1 MANIILILGIA
12 AILIIGTITADPFVF
27 ADKDK
32 KDHKTL
38 DEICAKKQHKN
49 NFKGLFCQYLIELKA
64 AIESLEEHLD
74 EDKDLDDTNELQ
86 MLALEG
92 STLSIS
98 GLESSVELP
107 TGSGGALTFYTN
119 SNVCS
124 TISCQVSCN
133 SGDVVTGGGGET
145 TLGSP
150 LTKSIPVGTDA
161 WEVMVL
167 DIDPEEML
175 NVFAICANTT

>member
-1 MANIILILGIA
+1 VTNIILILGIA

-64 AIESLEEHLD
+64 ALESLQEHLD
-74 EDKDLDDTNELQ
+74 ADKDLDDTNELQ
-86 MLALEG
+86 TLALEG

-107 TGSGGALTFYTN
+107 TGSGGTTDVLVLTLKLSPQLTQPLDLD
-119 SNVCS
+119 CKAETAG
-124 TISCQVSCN
+124 TIYYQEIPGQTGQMCACIDT
-133 SGDVVTGGGGET
+133 SGDGEYGYQD
-145 TLGSP
+145 LFSDS
-150 LTKSIPVGTDA
+150 L
-161 WEVMVL
+161 
-167 DIDPEEML
+167 
-175 NVFAICANTT
+175 C